1 LLEATRAL
9 GTKLLIETTPVAKL
23 TSISGIDASAE
34 TIDVTS
40 LDSQGG
46 YREFLAG
53 FKDAGEVSIS
63 GWFVPGDPGQAALY
77 TAFQS
82 GETQS
87 CKIQFPASLGAA
99 WEFDGVVTAF
109 TTSAETEDAITFE
122 STIKVSGEPTLTLPA
137 GQ

>member
-1 LLEATRAL
+1 AL